1 MYSKKQITFEFDAGN
16 GSFNSS
22 GNTKIT
28 ISDARAMAKVAFT
41 GNIGGTTADVTIYG
55 LSMELIAMLSAKG
68 IGASFN
74 ALQQIGMN
82 IYANETL
89 IFSGGI
95 YACYANMNTIPE
107 AALIINA
114 VAGVDLAR
122 ATAKP
127 YSFKGTVSAKEIME
141 SIATP
146 NGYTIEAFGLDGWN
160 GTDPYFTGSP
170 LEQIRQVCSH
180 FDFLMAVSGKKISVW
195 KRKDGINTVIAK
207 VSPENGLIGY
217 PVFTQSGITFQTQF
231 SPYLAAGQQVSL
243 ETTLPNASGNY
254 MNNVVEHYISS
265 WMKDGPWITV
275 CQASKII
282 ASQQDATS

>member
-1 MYSKKQITFEFDAGN
+1 MYSEKRITFEFDAGS
-16 GSFNSS
+16 GSFNSA
-22 GNTKIT
+22 GNTKIK
-28 ISDARAMAKVAFT
+28 IANVRAMAKVSFT
-41 GNIGGTTADVTIYG
+41 GNFGGTVADVTIYG
-55 LSMELIAMLSAKG
+55 LGMEMIATLSAKG

-74 ALQQIGMN
+74 PLQQVGMN
-82 IYANETL
+82 IYANDTL

-114 VAGVDLAR
+114 SCGIDLAR
-122 ATAKP
+122 TTTKP
-127 YSFKGTVSAKEIME
+127 YSFKGTVSAKEILN

-146 NGYTIEAFGLDGWN
+146 NGYTVESFDIDGWN
-160 GTDPYFTGSP
+160 GTDPHFVGSP
-170 LEQIRQVCSH
+170 LEQIRQVCGS
-180 FDFLMAVSGKKISVW
+180 FDFMMAINGKKISVW
-195 KRKDGINTVIAK
+195 KRKDGINTIIAK
-207 VSPENGLIGY
+207 VSDSNGLIGY

-243 ETTLPNASGNY
+243 QTSLPNATGTY

-275 CQASKII
+275 CQASKVI
-282 ASQQDATS
+282 ASQQNATS

>member
-1 MYSKKQITFEFDAGN
+1 MYSEKRITFEFDAGS
-16 GSFNSS
+16 GSFDSS
-22 GNTKIT
+22 GNTKIK
-28 ISDARAMAKVAFT
+28 IANARAMAKVSFT
-41 GNIGGTTADVTIYG
+41 GNIGGTMADVTIYG
-55 LSMELIAMLSAKG
+55 LGIDLIATLSAKG

-82 IYANETL
+82 IYANDTL

-122 ATAKP
+122 TTSKP
-127 YSFKGTVSAKEIME
+127 YSFKGTVSAKEII
-141 SIATP
+141 SAIATP
-146 NGYTIEAFGLDGWN
+146 NGYTVEAFGIDGWN
-160 GTDPYFTGSP
+160 GTDPYFLGSP
-170 LEQIRQVCSH
+170 LEQIRQVCSS
-180 FDFLMAVSGKKISVW
+180 FDFIMAINGKKISVW

-207 VSPENGLIGY
+207 VSDANGLIGY

-243 ETTLPNASGNY
+243 QTSLPNATGNY

-265 WMKDGPWITV
+265 WTKDGPWITV
-275 CQASKII
+275 CQASKIT
-282 ASQQDATS
+282 ASKQDATS